1 MALTYDLTKIVDRNE
16 KYPTVMRKGMG
27 LQVERTDK
35 DGNVTIEKR
44 EGEMEETMNPI
55 TQVLIFTTISTGI
68 SDITEKNVD
77 EYYIRLQMYDQAN
90 GAGLLI
96 DSEGKGR
103 GLTYQE
109 VKDHVGLKTNASPLT
124 KAQYAKRISE
134 SLRRHAVDTLR
145 HETKVT
151 TNA

>member
-1 MALTYDLTKIVDRNE
+1 MALTYDLTKVVDRDQ
-16 KYPTVMRKGMG
+16 KYPTVMRKGLGMRM
-27 LQVERTDK
+27 EFKDK
-35 DGNVTIEKR
+35 DGNVTIEER
-44 EGEMEETMNPI
+44 EGEMEEVMNPI

-68 SDITEKNVD
+68 ADITEKNVD

-109 VKDHVGLKTNASPLT
+109 VKDHVGLRTNASPLT
-124 KAQYAKRISE
+124 KAQYAKRISA
-134 SLRRHAVDTLR
+134 SLRRHAEDTLR
-145 HETKVT
+145 HETEKV
-151 TNA
+151 A